1 MSDLA
6 SSSSASQRFSGP
18 DALRGLAMLWMTAF
32 HFSFDL
38 NYFGFIHQDFYRN
51 PLWTGQRSLIVS
63 LFLLCAGMG
72 QAVAVAQ
79 AQSWPRFW
87 RRWVQIAGCALL
99 VSVGSWWMFPA
110 SFISFGVLH
119 GMALMLIVV
128 RVLAPRCPNWL
139 LLLAGLAALW
149 VHPWY
154 SHPFFDSRWTNWTGL
169 VTHLPITEDYV
180 PILPW
185 LGPMLWGYALARAL
199 MRRRPH
205 WLDWGQRQPVRALAR
220 LGQWSLSYYMVHQ
233 PVLLG
238 LLALAATMR

>member
-1 MSDLA
+1 MSDPVP
-6 SSSSASQRFSGP
+6 SSIASQRFSGP

-51 PLWTGQRSLIVS
+51 PVWTWQRSLIVS

-79 AQSWPRFW
+79 NQTWPRFW
-87 RRWVQIAGCALL
+87 RRWAQIAGCALL
-99 VSVGSWWMFPA
+99 VSLGSWWMFPE

-128 RVLAPRCPNWL
+128 RALAPRCPSWL
-139 LLLAGLAALW
+139 LLVLGVAAMS
-149 VHPWY
+149 VHSFY
-154 SHPFFDSRWTNWTGL
+154 SSPFFDSRWTNWVGL

-180 PILPW
+180 PVLPW
-185 LGPMLWGYALARAL
+185 LGPMLWGYALAREL
-199 MRRRPH
+199 MRQGR
-205 WLDWGQRQPVRALAR
+205 WLDWGKAKPVQALAR
-220 LGQWSLSYYMVHQ
+220 LGQWSLSYYMLHQ

-238 LLALAATMR
+238 LLALAATMRA